1 VAYVVFRGRDGAFH
15 EAALS
20 AAGWTC
26 ARIEPTVNQPP
37 AEAVGLEARALAAPP
52 TPVVTAADSALVRP
66 DRLIPA
72 TACGV
77 VRDGSGNYRERTP
90 EKVVIHVLDDNNG
103 YAGDIA
109 SWRAGSSCTPPH
121 YVIRN
126 DGEITQM
133 VAERYMAQHAG
144 PHGNPTM
151 VGIEHDGWDNDPAY
165 FTEAMYLSSAALVRD
180 ICVRNAIPVDREH
193 IIGHD
198 EVTGTTHGDPG
209 GYWDWDYYLALV
221 RWDGAD
227 PATRPLRHVVDAT
240 ALSGPTPSAA
250 WHSVDRDSGRADWR
264 QRREGMGP
272 LFYSA
277 YGPRYVRAEGAADA
291 PADDR
296 VELRFVAPQAGA
308 WAVSGWW
315 PVLEDASTATRLEIA
330 VPTTSNPD
338 LQLQSLVV
346 DQRATTF
353 RTRQT
358 IALPLSPTWYALP
371 MLDLQQN
378 DEVVVRVFR
387 RTDAPGKVIADAVRF
402 LKT

>member
-1 VAYVVFRGRDGAFH
+1 
-15 EAALS
+15 
-20 AAGWTC
+20 
-26 ARIEPTVNQPP
+26 
-37 AEAVGLEARALAAPP
+37 
-52 TPVVTAADSALVRP
+52 
-66 DRLIPA
+66 
-72 TACGV
+72 
-77 VRDGSGNYRERTP
+77 
-90 EKVVIHVLDDNNG
+90 
-103 YAGDIA
+103 
-109 SWRAGSSCTPPH
+109 
-121 YVIRN
+121 
-126 DGEITQM
+126 
-133 VAERYMAQHAG
+133 
-144 PHGNPTM
+144 
-151 VGIEHDGWDNDPAY
+151 
-165 FTEAMYLSSAALVRD
+165 
-180 ICVRNAIPVDREH
+180 
-193 IIGHD
+193 
-198 EVTGTTHGDPG
+198 
-209 GYWDWDYYLALV
+209 
-221 RWDGAD
+221 
-227 PATRPLRHVVDAT
+227 
-240 ALSGPTPSAA
+240 
-250 WHSVDRDSGRADWR
+250 
-264 QRREGMGP
+264 MGP